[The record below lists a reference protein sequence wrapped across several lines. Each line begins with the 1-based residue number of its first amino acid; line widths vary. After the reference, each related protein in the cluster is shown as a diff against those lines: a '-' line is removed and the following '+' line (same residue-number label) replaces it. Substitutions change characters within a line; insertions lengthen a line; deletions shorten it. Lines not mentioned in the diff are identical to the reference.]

1 MLVYASQPT
10 VSKSLGAKT
19 AHGKFSFPDMSC
31 RISIEEWIVCNHRV
45 IAFDHEQLWSGHTT
59 LTVVATASFVAFW
72 YLRGP
77 SSDAG
82 KPSLFEC
89 FHIKDVTAR
98 YPCPGGISADL
109 RS

>member
-1 MLVYASQPT
+1 MFAII
-10 VSKSLGAKT
+10 VSLPLTMNNADQNT
-19 AHGKFSFPDMSC
+19 
-31 RISIEEWIVCNHRV
+31 
-45 IAFDHEQLWSGHTT
+45 TT

-72 YLRGP
+72 YFHGP

-98 YPCPGGISADL
+98 YPCPSGISADL
-109 RS
+109 RSENKPAHTIVP